1 MAIWKITVFWVW
13 KKGLIFFIYVWKS
26 EPNAIRAAERKPV
39 LKFNH
44 GGTFIKNP
52 PDKSRSR
59 AESKYHTALHVI
71 EACTNPR
78 SPLCRSCTD
87 VPFYDSFLTVFY
99 SLCFGIWLSQRNV
112 TRWYINALI
121 FHLFQA
127 ANLLI
132 GDWSDAL
139 STKNHEINKPRYYH
153 DRNEE
158 QKSDLWLNIKAQ
170 ERKYGNIQIEIM

>member
-1 MAIWKITVFWVW
+1 MAIWEITVFCVW
-13 KKGLIFFIYVWKS
+13 KTDLIFFIYVWKS
-26 EPNAIRAAERKPV
+26 EPIAIRAAERKPV

-87 VPFYDSFLTVFY
+87 VAFHDSFLIVFY
-99 SLCFGIWLSQRNV
+99 NLCFGIWLFQRNV
-112 TRWYINALI
+112 TRWYITALI
-121 FHLFQA
+121 FHLFSLNMCWDFQA

-139 STKNHEINKPRYYH
+139 STKPWNQQAPILPR
-153 DRNEE
+153 
-158 QKSDLWLNIKAQ
+158 
-170 ERKYGNIQIEIM
+170 